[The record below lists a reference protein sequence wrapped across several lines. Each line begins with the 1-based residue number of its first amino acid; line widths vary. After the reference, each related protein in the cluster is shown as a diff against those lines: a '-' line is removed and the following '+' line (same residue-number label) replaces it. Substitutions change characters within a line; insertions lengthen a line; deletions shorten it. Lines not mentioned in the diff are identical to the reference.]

1 MSISYDLITARVGF
15 RRRKKTRATAWMWKQ
30 TPGKWRG
37 PRIRE
42 ARWTSTSA
50 CGCWWWQLFH
60 TVVSLAGLPSTA
72 SSSLYRPKLR
82 HNPRSVDNL
91 MNIYCSWSWS
101 QDRRA
106 SLSLPP
112 QHHRFTIIIIN
123 SCWWRLRSLGCFLPG
138 IPPHARAG
146 VDRTSS
152 QTISPPS
159 YSIPIYSIFCL
170 RSPHLAFPPQPITFP
185 ILFYVFSKYSSASR
199 NKNSFKGSYRHT
211 QHTQVRHCNPGWTLV
226 FHVITPSDN
235 QSPNDTWQTMPFT
248 YSFTPNL
255 PTHH

>member
-112 QHHRFTIIIIN
+112 QHHHHHHQLLLMKIEEFGMLPPGDPSACKGRSGSHIITN
-123 SCWWRLRSLGCFLPG
+123 HLTTF
-138 IPPHARAG
+138 
-146 VDRTSS
+146 
-152 QTISPPS
+152 
-159 YSIPIYSIFCL
+159 IFH
-170 RSPHLAFPPQPITFP
+170 SHLQY
-185 ILFYVFSKYSSASR
+185 L
-199 NKNSFKGSYRHT
+199 
-211 QHTQVRHCNPGWTLV
+211 
-226 FHVITPSDN
+226 
-235 QSPNDTWQTMPFT
+235 
-248 YSFTPNL
+248 L
-255 PTHH
+255 PTESAFSFPTTTHHFSNPFLRFF